1 MLECL
6 ILGYNKIM
14 NNLQISNLFALLA
27 KFAAFGY
34 SLGVL
39 VHINAS
45 IKIWVFWLGLQ
56 LFVFLGEIFRFIYA
70 NETSEN

>member
-1 MLECL
+1 MT
-6 ILGYNKIM
+6 
-14 NNLQISNLFALLA
+14 NLQKANLCALLA

-39 VHINAS
+39 VHIKPSFTVWAL
-45 IKIWVFWLGLQ
+45 WLGLQ

-70 NETSEN
+70 NEKREN

>member
-39 VHINAS
+39 VHIKPS
-45 IKIWVFWLGLQ
+45 FTVWVFWLGLQ